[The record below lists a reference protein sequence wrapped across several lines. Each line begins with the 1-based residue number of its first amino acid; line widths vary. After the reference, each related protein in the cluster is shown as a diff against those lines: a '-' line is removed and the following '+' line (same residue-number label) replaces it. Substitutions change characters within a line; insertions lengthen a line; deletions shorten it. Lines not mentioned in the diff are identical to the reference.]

1 MPIHP
6 KHIVQLGYH
15 TVRNRLLPSASV
27 CTEGYFTCFTCW
39 SVGLPFTILFT
50 STFNLKEAAFTP
62 LYYLKL
68 CMFSLL
74 KLPSIVTQCMS
85 LHSMQCRL
93 VIAHTLA
100 TLKYQLHIRNIMKSL
115 VFGCCNHCKHN
126 CGSTCCFSLLLQSG
140 MQAVRENRYIIL
152 SKDFE
157 KAYKKAIKK
166 DDQEHD
172 FYK

>member
-1 MPIHP
+1 MYAYSSKTHTV
-6 KHIVQLGYH
+6 VQLGYH
-15 TVRNRLLPSASV
+15 TGCYPRRAFALRGTLLALRVGQLVCLLPFFLLQPQRSGIYSIEAMHV
-27 CTEGYFTCFTCW
+27 Q
-39 SVGLPFTILFT
+39 PF
-50 STFNLKEAAFTP
+50 A
-62 LYYLKL
+62 
-68 CMFSLL
+68 
-74 KLPSIVTQCMS
+74 SIVTQCMS

-93 VIAHTLA
+93 VIARTLA
-100 TLKYQLHIRNIMKSL
+100 TLKYQLHIRNIMKQTIQSYSL